1 MSAQAF
7 VEGSRPTPEGRPSLE
22 GADLTR
28 YVQDEL
34 FAAFDEYGQATNT
47 AALNEAK
54 VAIYQNDLN
63 PTGTFGWAMAG
74 AKAQGATA
82 NFPPAKLILPF
93 VKTPVN
99 LFRQGVQLTPGL
111 NMLQKVFRDAISN
124 SADPAA
130 QALAVGQMGMGALLM
145 GTAATLAYQGLI
157 TGDAP
162 SDPKLA
168 SEAMA
173 DGWGPTAS

>member
-1 MSAQAF
+1 
-7 VEGSRPTPEGRPSLE
+7 
-22 GADLTR
+22 
-28 YVQDEL
+28 
-34 FAAFDEYGQATNT
+34 
-47 AALNEAK
+47 
-54 VAIYQNDLN
+54 
-63 PTGTFGWAMAG
+63 MAG

-130 QALAVGQMGMGALLM
+130 QALAVGQVGMGALLD
-145 GTAATLAYQGLI
+145 GHSRYPRLPRAHHG
-157 TGDAP
+157 GCSE